1 MEKKYIVRLTQRQR
15 KMTEEVVTQLDGSPQ
30 KVRRAQILLKA
41 DHAQAGWTD
50 EEIAEAFGCSTRT
63 AENVRK
69 RFCECGFETTLHGKK
84 RSSPPRGPRL
94 DGRGEAQVIA
104 LRLSKP
110 PKGYANW
117 TLDLLQ
123 ERVIALSIVD
133 SISRET
139 LRKTLKKMG

>member
-1 MEKKYIVRLTQRQR
+1 MEKKYIVRLTKRQR
-15 KMTEEVVTQLDGSPQ
+15 KLTEQVVSQLDGSPQ

-41 DHAQAGWTD
+41 DRSEAGWTD
-50 EEIAEAFGCSTRT
+50 GEIAEAFGCSVRT

-69 RFCECGFETTLHGKK
+69 RFCESGFETTLHGKK
-84 RSSPPRGPRL
+84 RSSPPREPRL
-94 DGRGEAQVIA
+94 DGQAEAKVIA

-117 TLDLLQ
+117 TLELLQ
-123 ERVIALSIVD
+123 ERVVALSIVD
-133 SISRET
+133 SIAKET

>member
-1 MEKKYIVRLTQRQR
+1 MEKKYIVRLTKRQR
-15 KMTEEVVTQLDGSPQ
+15 EMTEQIVRQLDGSPQ

-41 DHAQAGWTD
+41 DHSQGSWTD
-50 EEIAEAFGCSTRT
+50 GEISEAFGCSTQT

-69 RFCECGFETTLHGKK
+69 RFCQCGFESTLHGKK
-84 RSSPPRGPRL
+84 RSSPPREPRL
-94 DGRGEAQVIA
+94 DGHGEAQVIA

-117 TLDLLQ
+117 TLELLQ
-123 ERVIALSIVD
+123 ERVVALSIVD

>member
-1 MEKKYIVRLTQRQR
+1 MEKKYIVRLTKSQR
-15 KMTEEVVTQLDGSPQ
+15 KLTEQVVAQLDGSPQ

-41 DHAQAGWTD
+41 DHSCGWTD

-69 RFCECGFETTLHGKK
+69 RFCESGFEITLHGKK
-84 RSSPPRGPRL
+84 RASPPRQPRL
-94 DGRGEAQVIA
+94 DGHAEAQVIA
-104 LRLSKP
+104 LRLSEP

-117 TLDLLQ
+117 TLELLQ
-123 ERVIALSIVD
+123 ERVVALSIVD
-133 SISRET
+133 SIAKET